1 MNEHRAASKWSG
13 RVRRSGLAA
22 VAAAA
27 TVALVAAGCGSSS
40 KSSTAT
46 TAAPT
51 ATTVAPSATTVTP
64 SSGTT
69 AAPATGTGA
78 SFLGC
83 MVTDTGGIDDRSF
96 NASAWQGMQEAAAA
110 DPSVHVKYLQSTSSS
125 DYVPNIQAFINQK
138 CGIIVTVG
146 FLMALATQN
155 AAKAHPTAH
164 FAIVDNQYTPAL
176 TNVRALT
183 YETDQDAFLGGY
195 LAAAM
200 STSKTVGTFGG
211 ENIPTVTIY
220 MDGFVAG
227 VRYYDQQNHATV
239 KVLGWNPNTQK
250 GEFANSFTDQ
260 SAGKVDTQNLISNGA
275 DVIFP
280 VAGSVGLGAA
290 AAVKAAGS
298 GNYMEWVD
306 TDGCVSAPQYCSLF
320 LTSVTKGIQTS
331 VKDTV
336 VAAANGKSQG
346 GNYIGTL
353 ANGGV
358 ALSPLHDFAS
368 KIPAAV
374 QSALKTITAG
384 IESGKISVDPTK
396 YPS

>member
-1 MNEHRAASKWSG
+1 
-13 RVRRSGLAA
+13 
-22 VAAAA
+22 
-27 TVALVAAGCGSSS
+27 
-40 KSSTAT
+40 
-46 TAAPT
+46 
-51 ATTVAPSATTVTP
+51 
-64 SSGTT
+64 
-69 AAPATGTGA
+69 
-78 SFLGC
+78 

-96 NASAWQGMQEAAAA
+96 NASAWQGMQEAQAA
-110 DPSVHVKYLQSTSSS
+110 DKSVTVKYLQSNSSS

-146 FLMALATQN
+146 YLMAQATQN
-155 AAKAHPTAH
+155 AAKAHPSAH
-164 FAIVDNQYTPAL
+164 FAIVDNEYTPAL

-195 LAAAM
+195 LAAAL
-200 STSKTVGTFGG
+200 STSKAVGTFGG

-227 VRYYDQQNHATV
+227 VRYYDQHNHASV

-260 SAGKVDTQNLISNGA
+260 TAGKVDTQNLISNGA

-280 VAGSVGLGAA
+280 VAGSVGLGSAE
-290 AAVKAAGS
+290 AVKQAGG

-336 VAAANGKSQG
+336 LQAAQGRFQG
-346 GNYIGTL
+346 GNYVGTL

-358 ALSPLHDFAS
+358 ALSPFHDLAS
-368 KIPAAV
+368 KIPAKV
-374 QSALKTITAG
+374 QSELNTLTKG
-384 IESGKISVDPTK
+384 IESGQISVDPTK
-396 YPS
+396 YPAS